1 MQPIPTNLIWIHSH
15 SSGTQPYPHSQE
27 HQAAIALKNTPDH
40 LLGALT
46 HRCRDELSSPH
57 QNSINYHTQGGPL
70 MKQTT
75 IVLTSKQPRE
85 IMMTD
90 KIDREQNNSYPC
102 HYNCHLHVER
112 LLHKK
117 LIIARFVKEA

>member
-1 MQPIPTNLIWIHSH
+1 MQPIPTNLLWIHSH
-15 SSGTQPYPHSQE
+15 SSGTQPYPHSQA

-57 QNSINYHTQGGPL
+57 QNPINYHTQAGPL

-75 IVLTSKQPRE
+75 IVL
-85 IMMTD
+85 
-90 KIDREQNNSYPC
+90 NNQ
-102 HYNCHLHVER
+102 E
-112 LLHKK
+112 K
-117 LIIARFVKEA
+117 